1 MTSWIETM
9 RSASSGEGSASQ
21 VRWARALVDVQEGL
35 GRWQLWWMLGL
46 NDVRQRYRRSSLGQF
61 WITMSM
67 AAFITALGIVYSVLF
82 NMPIR
87 EYLPYLAVNMIIWT
101 FISTILNEGCT
112 VFTQSESYI
121 RQERLPK
128 TIFLMRLIVRNVL
141 ILGHNALII
150 PLVFVIFSVAVSWVA
165 LLAIPGLFIVSVNGF
180 LAALFLG
187 IVCTRFRDLPQI
199 VANVVQIAFFVTPV
213 MWQKTQ
219 LTGRHAYV
227 LEFNPFAGHLS
238 VVADPL
244 LGKLPSLADYGM
256 CLLTT
261 IVLLAIVLPF
271 FVRFRERIVYWL

>member
-1 MTSWIETM
+1 MW
-9 RSASSGEGSASQ
+9 SASPEGGSATQ
-21 VRWARALVDVQEGL
+21 VRWAKAVADVREGI
-35 GRWQLWWMLGL
+35 GRWQLWWLLGL

-61 WITMSM
+61 WITLSM
-67 AAFITALGIVYSVLF
+67 AAFIGAIGIVYSFLF
-82 NMPIR
+82 NMTIR
-87 EYLPYLAVNMIIWT
+87 EYLPYLAVNMIVWT
-101 FISTILNEGCT
+101 LISTVLNEGCT

-150 PLVFVIFSVAVSWVA
+150 PVVFILFGVSVSWVA
-165 LLAIPGLFIVSVNGF
+165 LLAVPGLFIVSVNGF

-187 IVCTRFRDLPQI
+187 IICTRFRDLPQI

-227 LEFNPFAGHLS
+227 LEFNPFASHLS
-238 VVADPL
+238 LVADPL
-244 LGKLPSLADYGM
+244 LGKLPSLTDYGM
-256 CLLTT
+256 CALTM
-261 IVLLAIVLPF
+261 IFLLAVVLPF
-271 FVRFRERIVYWL
+271 FARFRERIVYWL